1 MSGVDLRG
9 LRRKQGQTPSLER
22 CAVVECAGMDYP
34 VHRGDTMALGLHDRY
49 CAISLVEDDDA
60 HMKVSLGCGEMGL
73 SAHLQASK
81 TGNTR
86 FFTSNTHSSVVL
98 QGFDQLRIE
107 GLLCDVTL
115 VAGDGDEAF
124 PVHRAMMASS
134 SDYFK
139 AMFTG
144 GMKEQD
150 LMCIKLHGVNRI
162 GLKKIIDFIYTAKL
176 SLNMENLQDTLE
188 AASFLQILPVLDF
201 CKVFLISG
209 VSLENCVEVGRIASA
224 YNLAEVDKYVNN
236 FILKNFPALLGTG
249 EFVKLP
255 VERLAFALSSNG
267 LRRCSE
273 LELFKAACRWLRAED
288 GRMEHAARLMRNVR
302 FPLMSPSELINHV
315 QTVDFMRTDNACVN
329 LLLEASNYQMMP
341 YMQPVMQSERT
352 AIRSDSAHLVTL
364 GGVLRQQLVV
374 SKELRLFDE
383 KAHEWRALAPM
394 DAPRY
399 QHGIAV
405 IGNFLYVV
413 GGQSNYDTKGKTAV
427 DTAFRYDPRYNR
439 WMQVACLNEKR
450 TFFHL
455 SALKGHLYAVG
466 GRNAA
471 GELATVECYNP
482 RTNEW
487 TYVAK
492 MNEPH
497 YGHAGTVYGGYMYIS
512 GGITHDT
519 FQKEL
524 MCFDPEADRWTQK
537 APMTTVRG
545 LHCMCTVG
553 DRLYVIGGNHFRGTS
568 DYDDVLSCE
577 YYSPALDVWTG
588 IAAMLRGQSDVGVA
602 VFDNKIYVVG
612 GYSWNNRCMVEIVQ
626 KYDPD
631 KDEWHKVF
639 DLPESLGGIRA
650 CTLTVYPPDELA
662 LAGSPS
668 RESPLSAP

>member
-1 MSGVDLRG
+1 
-9 LRRKQGQTPSLER
+9 
-22 CAVVECAGMDYP
+22 MDHP
-34 VHRGDTMALGLHDRY
+34 AHRGDTMSIGLHDSHQHSFVVWTTHSLLAASPTY
-49 CAISLVEDDDA
+49 HLTGSLVEDDDP
-60 HMKVSLGCGEMGL
+60 HMKVSLGCGDMGI

-115 VAGDGDEAF
+115 VAGDGEEAF

-201 CKVFLISG
+201 CKVFLISW
-209 VSLENCVEVGRIASA
+209 VSLDNCVEVGRIANT
-224 YNLAEVDKYVNN
+224 YNLTEVDKYVNN
-236 FILKNFPALLGTG
+236 FILKNFPSLLATG

-255 VERLAFALSSNG
+255 FERLAFVLSSNS
-267 LRRCSE
+267 LKHCSE
-273 LELFKAACRWLRAED
+273 LELFKAACRWLRSED
-288 GRMEHAARLMRNVR
+288 GRMEYAARLMRNIR

-315 QTVDFMRTDNACVN
+315 QTVDFMRTDNTCVN

-352 AIRSDSAHLVTL
+352 AIRSDSTHLVTL

-383 KAHEWRALAPM
+383 KAHEWKALAPM

-427 DTAFRYDPRYNR
+427 DTVFRYDPRYNK

-455 SALKGHLYAVG
+455 SALKGYLYAVG

-471 GELATVECYNP
+471 GELGKCVCVCVCA
-482 RTNEW
+482 
-487 TYVAK
+487 
-492 MNEPH
+492 
-497 YGHAGTVYGGYMYIS
+497 
-512 GGITHDT
+512 
-519 FQKEL
+519 
-524 MCFDPEADRWTQK
+524 
-537 APMTTVRG
+537 
-545 LHCMCTVG
+545 CMCMMCIVTFTFFLLLHIKFYILSQPYYTTHNKLGILCHTYSVC
-553 DRLYVIGGNHFRGTS
+553 FTS
-568 DYDDVLSCE
+568 DIF
-577 YYSPALDVWTG
+577 G
-588 IAAMLRGQSDVGVA
+588 IGKQLWS
-602 VFDNKIYVVG
+602 FCVV
-612 GYSWNNRCMVEIVQ
+612 RVMV
-626 KYDPD
+626 
-631 KDEWHKVF
+631 
-639 DLPESLGGIRA
+639 SL
-650 CTLTVYPPDELA
+650 
-662 LAGSPS
+662 
-668 RESPLSAP
+668 